1 MKSKISFFN
10 KTIFWKNI
18 TLYWPIWAIYL
29 LVLLI
34 LVPGQLWTSF
44 QAQMRYSQ
52 TGILASSDVLNIM
65 CQSLNIGTTILFA
78 FLMSMIT
85 GMALYNYLYVARTTN
100 MIHAFPVTRG
110 QLYGTNVI
118 SGLLFMLVPE
128 VIAFVGGVLVCLSL
142 QVTNVEYLGI
152 WLLVTMG
159 ISVLFYS
166 IVTFC
171 AMLTGQMMALP
182 IYAFVIQFISLGV
195 YQILT
200 HAVTFLGYG
209 LSRGSIENFK
219 LMWLS
224 PLYYLLEHVYFR
236 SHRTLVGD
244 SYQTD
249 IMQLQGG
256 DIVAWYLLLALVLF
270 VAAYLL
276 YRKRS
281 LEHAGDLVAVAAVK
295 PIFRWGVGCVGGVL
309 LAIWAESF
317 FEEIFGTAP
326 KAAVF
331 IVFFVAGIL
340 CFFAAEMLVKK
351 NFRVFQKQAIRES
364 VLFVF
369 FLAAALGATAGY
381 AYAKE
386 QYVPEVSEISG
397 VTVYGSYRLNLTDE
411 EDVAYVTRLHEYVTA
426 HAKAYRDV
434 DFQLNDYWW
443 LQFTYT
449 LNDGSIVRRSYS
461 IPINAESQA
470 EFADFY
476 ELEATH
482 YADYLF
488 GGVDDLSIYEDGY
501 LQVYGEDWNY
511 ATQVEFGEAE
521 AAVLVK
527 AIQADLKERNLQKY
541 NLYDMTGT
549 HTATPYMADLAIWGS
564 DYDRQAEFWDE
575 QSTYLPGY
583 TYYTSY
589 DEVSRSY
596 DLWFDFGPDCSNIID
611 ALLDLGMIESQDEL
625 LLQEE

>member
-10 KTIFWKNI
+10 KTMFWKNV
-18 TLYWPIWAIYL
+18 TLYWPIWTIYL
-29 LVLLI
+29 LALLI

-44 QAQMRYSQ
+44 HAKMRYSQ
-52 TGILASSDVLNIM
+52 DGILAAYDHLNIM
-65 CQSLNIGTTILFA
+65 YQSLNIGTTILFA
-78 FLMSMIT
+78 FLMSIIT
-85 GMALYNYLYVARTTN
+85 GMALYNYLYVAKTTN
-100 MIHAFPVTRG
+100 MIHALPVTRG
-110 QLYGTNVI
+110 ELYGTNVI

-142 QVTNVEYLGI
+142 QVSNVEYLGM

-159 ISVLFYS
+159 VSVLFYS

-182 IYAFVIQFISLGV
+182 IYTFVIQFICLGV

-236 SHRTLVGD
+236 SHMTLVGD
-244 SYQTD
+244 SYQAD

-256 DIVAWYLLLALVLF
+256 SIVAWYLLLALVLF
-270 VAAYLL
+270 IAAYLL

-295 PIFRWGVGCVGGVL
+295 PIFRWGVGCAGGVL
-309 LAIWAESF
+309 LAVWAESF

-326 KAAVF
+326 KTAVF
-331 IVFFVAGIL
+331 AVFFVAGIL
-340 CFFAAEMLVKK
+340 CFFIAEMLVKK
-351 NFRVFQKQAIRES
+351 NFRVFKKQAVRECA
-364 VLFVF
+364 LFVV
-369 FLAAALGATAGY
+369 FLAAAVGATVGY
-381 AYAKE
+381 VHVKE
-386 QYVPEVSEISG
+386 QYVPEVSEISE
-397 VTVYGSYRLNLTDE
+397 VKVYGSYPLTLTE
-411 EDVAYVTRLHEYVTA
+411 EDDVAYVAKLHKFLTT
-426 HAKAYRDV
+426 HAKEYRDV

-449 LNDGSIVRRSYS
+449 LNDGSTVARSYA
-461 IPINAESQA
+461 IPINEESQA
-470 EFADFY
+470 AFADFY
-476 ELEATH
+476 DLEAAH

-488 GGVDDLSIYEDGY
+488 GEVEDLSIYEDGY
-501 LQVYGEDWNY
+501 LQIYGEDWSY

-527 AIQADLKERNLQKY
+527 AVQADLKEQNLQKY
-541 NLYDMTGT
+541 NLYDMAGT

-564 DYDRQAEFWDE
+564 DYKRQTEYWDE
-575 QSTYLPGY
+575 NSTYLPGY
-583 TYYTSY
+583 SYYTTY
-589 DEVSRSY
+589 DEVARSY
-596 DLWFDFGPDCSNIID
+596 DLWFNFGPECSNIID
-611 ALLDLGMIESQDEL
+611 ALLDLGMIESQEEL